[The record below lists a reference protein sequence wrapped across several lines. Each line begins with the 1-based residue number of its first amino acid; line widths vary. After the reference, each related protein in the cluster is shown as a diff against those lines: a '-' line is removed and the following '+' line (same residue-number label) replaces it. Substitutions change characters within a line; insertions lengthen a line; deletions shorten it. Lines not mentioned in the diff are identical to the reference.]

1 MNTSNL
7 SLVPLRQASLCLD
20 CETIMTTQ
28 TNCHA
33 CGSRALLNVARA
45 LNRQHLSDL
54 VCSGRRSV
62 VQMSLAHVRQRD
74 AFHRGAPNL
83 GRNRGRDSGL
93 SLEFDLSKSE
103 NSA

>member
-20 CETIMTTQ
+20 CETITTAH
-28 TNCHA
+28 TNCYA

-45 LNRQHLSDL
+45 LDQQRPSDL
-54 VCSGRRSV
+54 ACSGRAAV
-62 VQMSLAHVRQRD
+62 VQMSAPFVRQRD
-74 AFHRGAPNL
+74 TFHQGATNL
-83 GRNRGRDSGL
+83 GRNQGRESVL
-93 SLEFDLSKSE
+93 PRKLDLSMSE

>member
-20 CETIMTTQ
+20 CETITTAH

-33 CGSRALLNVARA
+33 CGSGALLNVARA
-45 LNRQHLSDL
+45 LSRQRPPDL
-54 VCSGRRSV
+54 ASSGRTAV
-62 VQMSLAHVRQRD
+62 VQMSVPRVCQRET
-74 AFHRGAPNL
+74 FHMGASNL
-83 GRNRGRDSGL
+83 GRSRVRENVL
-93 SLEFDLSKSE
+93 SRKFDLSMSE

>member
-1 MNTSNL
+1 MNTSHL

-45 LNRQHLSDL
+45 LNRPHLSDL

-62 VQMSLAHVRQRD
+62 VQMSLAQVRQRD
-74 AFHRGAPNL
+74 TFHRGAPNL

-93 SLEFDLSKSE
+93 SLEFDLKSE